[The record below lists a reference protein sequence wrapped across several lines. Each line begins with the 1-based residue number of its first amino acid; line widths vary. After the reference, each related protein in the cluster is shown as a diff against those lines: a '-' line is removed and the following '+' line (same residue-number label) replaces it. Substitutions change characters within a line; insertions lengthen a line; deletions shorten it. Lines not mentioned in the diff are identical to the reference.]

1 MINKYKT
8 ILFFLVALNI
18 PCFAGGLKGN
28 LVDDKTITFII
39 LGIILIHIASV
50 AAYYG
55 RIVWLKVVCGILY
68 MPIFAIPLV
77 LSIFNIGFALL
88 FFPTIAFFAFIIATK
103 RK

>member
-1 MINKYKT
+1 MINKYKA

-28 LVDDKTITFII
+28 LIDDKTIAII
-39 LGIILIHIASV
+39 VLAVILLHIVSV
-50 AAYYG
+50 MAYYS
-55 RIVWLKVVCGILY
+55 RIVWLKVICGVLY
-68 MPIFAIPLV
+68 MPVFAIPLI

-88 FFPTIAFFAFIIATK
+88 LFPMVAFFAFIIATK